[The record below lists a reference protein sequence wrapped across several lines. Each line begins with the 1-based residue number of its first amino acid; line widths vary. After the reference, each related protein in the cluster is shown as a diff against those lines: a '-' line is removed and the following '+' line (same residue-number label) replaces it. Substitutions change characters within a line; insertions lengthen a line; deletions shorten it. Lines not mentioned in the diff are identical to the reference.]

1 MEISLIKKGIRALR
15 ENAQVAYV
23 ASVNEEGFPQ
33 IKGMLVLEH
42 DSMKTHYCS
51 TNTSSKRVAQFLK
64 NPKASVY
71 YVDDTKDQYKGAL
84 FTGTMEV
91 CTDHETKAFLWREGF
106 EMYPGN
112 AIAENVDQPNRLED
126 GFIEITDP
134 EEAERI
140 VMEIGRLL
148 ASNTQKT
155 NEAILHLEKTVDEYK
170 EITKS
175 ILR

>member
-23 ASVNEEGFPQ
+23 GSVNGEGFPQ

-42 DSMKTHYCS
+42 DSMRTHYFS
-51 TNTSSKRVAQFLK
+51 TNTSSKRVAQFLQ

-106 EMYPGN
+106 EMYYPKGVDDEDYCVYKFT
-112 AIAENVDQPNRLED
+112 AE
-126 GFIEITDP
+126 
-134 EEAERI
+134 
-140 VMEIGRLL
+140 
-148 ASNTQKT
+148 
-155 NEAILHLEKTVDEYK
+155 TVNYY
-170 EITKS
+170 
-175 ILR
+175 